1 MNVFL
6 LLLCLLATPVAA
18 LAGTYRWVDENG
30 QTHFGDRPPA
40 GAVSDEVKVT
50 PAPVDE
56 DAAARARK
64 ARVNEFLEQSEKERA
79 ERNEAKARQ
88 EAAAE
93 ERQARCEQ
101 LRGRLKYLK
110 SVSKIYRIN
119 NDGERVYVDDEENER
134 LRREFTARV
143 QSECGA

>member
-40 GAVSDEVKVT
+40 GAASDEVSVA
-50 PAPVDE
+50 PPPVDA
-56 DAAARARK
+56 DAAARERK
-64 ARVNEFLEQSEKERA
+64 QRMHEFLEQSEKERA

>member
-64 ARVNEFLEQSEKERA
+64 ARVNEFLEQSEKQRA